1 MNTLTKAEEQVMQIL
16 WDIGEGFV
24 KDLLQKFPEPK
35 PAYNTVSTIIRIL
48 EKKGFVDHRSFG
60 KSHQYYPLMSRE
72 QYRDERFS
80 SLMKDYF
87 NNSMKQVL
95 SQFGSSG
102 SLNLKEANEI
112 IQLMEEIKQKGG
124 HDE

>member
-16 WDIGEGFV
+16 WDEKEGFV
-24 KDLLQKFPEPK
+24 KDLLKKFPEPK

-60 KSHQYYPLMSRE
+60 KSHQYHPLMSRE
-72 QYRDERFS
+72 QYRNERFS

-95 SQFGSSG
+95 SHFGNSG
-102 SLNLKEANEI
+102 SLNLKEADEI
-112 IQLMEEIKQKGG
+112 IQMMEDIKQKGG
-124 HDE
+124 QDE